1 MVKRLL
7 VAVAIAAPLVLM
19 TVAEQARLGAQS
31 GTSVVI
37 NEFRVRGPN
46 GGNDEFIELFNP
58 TSGSVDISGW
68 KVRGSNVS
76 GTIGDR
82 LTLPPNTTLGPGC
95 YYLATNAAAS
105 GYSGAVTG
113 NQTYTTGITDDGGLA
128 LTLANNS
135 IVDQVGLSAGSAF
148 GEGTRLTSLGG
159 TTASN
164 LDRGYSRA
172 VAGVD
177 TNDNDADFDLL
188 TPSDPQNRGSVPGC
202 APPPVDQGDAV
213 ISQVYG
219 GGGNG
224 GSVFTNDFI
233 EIFNPGPDPVNLAGW
248 SVQYTSSAGTT
259 WSLTAL
265 SGIVAPGR
273 YHLVQEAQGSGGSTP
288 LPAADSVGAIAMGA
302 DNGKVAL
309 VRSVLALSGGCP
321 ASVDLVDLVGYG
333 TADCSEGGAAAP
345 ALDTNVSAVRAQA
358 GCVDTNVNGADFGTA
373 SPPAPRN
380 SASSLNDCTPPTVV
394 WPHDVQGSGSTSP
407 LVGQI
412 VAVRGI
418 VTAKRFNNG
427 FFIQSPDDVTDGNPM
442 SSEGIFVFT
451 SVAPSAVNV
460 GDVVIV
466 TGTVAEFSPS
476 ADPNQPP
483 VTEIVT
489 PTMAVQAT
497 GQALPAAIALTAA
510 NLDPNGGPLQL
521 ERFEGMRVAPGA
533 LSVIAPT
540 SGSVNEP
547 NGTGSNNGVFYA
559 VFPSTPRPFREAG
572 IDALDPPPPCDENA
586 ASVCTIPAFDGN
598 PERLRIDSDGQVG
611 VFPGVIVS
619 TGTSINIAAG
629 ALDYAFRTWTVLP
642 DLGALTVV
650 STGNAPSAV
659 TAPAVIEYQV
669 ASMNLQRFFDTVNDP
684 ATDDPVLTATAYTD
698 RLAKASLIIR
708 QYLHT
713 PDIIGVQ
720 EAENLTVLQD
730 AAAKIDTDAASAGQ
744 PLPGYQAHLLEGNDI
759 GGIDVGILTR
769 GNVTVHSIEQW
780 RPDETYINPRSGMP
794 ELLNDRPSLVL
805 DATVQGPAYRLP
817 AHVFVVVNHLRSL
830 NGIDDP
836 VDGVRVRAKRKAQG
850 ESVAQ
855 LLIELQTNHPGVPV
869 ISVGDYNA
877 FEVNDGYVD
886 VLGIIRGDQAPP
898 EQVVDWSALGLDP
911 NVVSA
916 APSGDYSYSFDG
928 NAQTLDHVLLSSAA
942 SAGLSGFGHA
952 HIDADFPEV
961 LRSDPSRPERLSDHD
976 PAVARFTYPE
986 APGAFLGIGQISD
999 SSRVT
1004 FTFFAQQTAAGEERG
1019 WLTLI
1024 ATRPRTLPNTLVATS
1039 LERVVFA
1046 GSAVQFSGIGWW
1058 NGRPGFTFVAESQ
1071 DNGEPGAGLD
1081 TFSVTV
1087 RKPQGD
1093 VVLQATGVLSAGNV
1107 GTPPLLGAQRN
1118 GRIDARGAADGNQQR
1133 DRCAG
1138 DQNRDRG
1145 AERHRIERR
1154 YAVQQ
1159 IAHEPHDDDYSY
1171 RTNGESGDHPSRA
1184 LAENESGDSA
1194 RARTQ
1199 SQADAELTLPCG
1211 GEAGEH
1217 GVDAH
1222 RREQQRQYAEA
1233 SHQKDR
1239 EPAAGDA
1246 LAEYDGH
1253 CHHSLQRD
1261 SGIEAGHRAFHGPGE
1276 CERISDGTNQ
1286 DCDNRRAVLPR
1297 RCIRHR
1303 LRVGPRLI
1311 VAHVADDA
1319 NDFVERRLR
1328 VGAETYALAYG
1339 IAIGPETSRHAF
1351 ADDQFRRR
1359 VWKILRAEGAS
1370 PMKRDLKRAEIVVRD
1385 RGHDDECLP
1394 AA

>member
-7 VAVAIAAPLVLM
+7 VAAAIAAPLVLM
-19 TVAEQARLGAQS
+19 SVAGQARLGAQS

-58 TSGSVDISGW
+58 TAAPVDISGW
-68 KVRGSNVS
+68 KIRGSNAAAGV
-76 GTIGDR
+76 GDR
-82 LTLPPNTTLGPGC
+82 LTVPPSTILGPGC
-95 YYLATNAAAS
+95 YYLATNSGSS
-105 GYSGAVTG
+105 GYGGTIVG
-113 NQTYTTGITDDGGLA
+113 NQAYTTGITDDGGLA

-135 IVDQVGLSAGSAF
+135 IVDQVGLSAGSGF
-148 GEGTRLTSLGG
+148 GEGTRLTSLGS

-164 LDRGYSRA
+164 LDRGYSRVA
-172 VAGVD
+172 AGVD

-188 TPSDPQNRGSVPGC
+188 TPNDPQNRASVPGC
-202 APPPVDQGDAV
+202 ASPPVDQGDAV
-213 ISQVYG
+213 ISQMYG
-219 GGGNG
+219 GGGNS

-248 SVQYTSSAGTT
+248 SVQYGSSGGAT
-259 WSLTAL
+259 WSATPL
-265 SGIVAPGR
+265 SGILAPGR
-273 YHLVQEAQGSGGSTP
+273 YHLVQEGGGTSGTTP
-288 LPAADSVGAIAMGA
+288 LPAPDSTGSILLAAG
-302 DNGKVAL
+302 DGKVAL
-309 VRSVLALSGGCP
+309 VRSITPLAGACPSGG
-321 ASVDLVDLVGYG
+321 DLVDLVGYG
-333 TADCSEGGAAAP
+333 VANCSEGGLAAP
-345 ALDTNVSAVRAQA
+345 VLGANVSGVRAQN

-373 SPPAPRN
+373 SPPVPRN
-380 SASSLNDCTPPTVV
+380 SASPLNDCTPPTVV
-394 WPHDVQGSGSTSP
+394 WPHDVQSALDESP

-412 VAVRGI
+412 VAVQGI

-427 FFIQSPDDVTDGNPM
+427 FFIQAPDDVAALEGNPM
-442 SSEGIFVFT
+442 TSEGIFVFT
-451 SVAPSAVNV
+451 SGAPNAVNV
-460 GDVVIV
+460 GDEVIV
-466 TGTVAEFSPS
+466 TGTVAEFSPA

-489 PTMAVQAT
+489 PTIAVQAT
-497 GQALPAAIALTAA
+497 GQPLPAAIALTAA
-510 NLDPNGGPLQL
+510 NLAPTGGPLQL

-559 VFPSTPRPFREAG
+559 VFPGTPRPFREAG
-572 IDALDPPPPCDENA
+572 IDALDSPPPCDENA

-598 PERLRIDSDGQVG
+598 PERLRVDSDGQVG

-619 TGTSINIAAG
+619 TGASINIAAG
-629 ALDYAFRTWTVLP
+629 VLDYAFRTWTVLP

-650 STGNAPSAV
+650 STGNAPAAV

-669 ASMNLQRFFDTVNDP
+669 ASMNLQRFFETVNDP
-684 ATDDPVLTATAYTD
+684 ATDDPVLTATAYTN

-713 PDIIGVQ
+713 PDVIGVQ

-730 AAAKIDTDAASAGQ
+730 VAAKIDTDAASAGE
-744 PLPGYQAHLLEGNDI
+744 PLPGYQVHLLEGNDI

-769 GNVTVHSIEQW
+769 GNVTVHAVEQW

-794 ELLNDRPSLVL
+794 ELLNDRPSLIL
-805 DATVQGPAYRLP
+805 DATVQGPVYRLP

-836 VDGVRVRAKRKAQG
+836 VDGVRVRAKRKAQA

-855 LLIELQTNHPGVPV
+855 LLIELQTNRPGVPV

-877 FEVNDGYVD
+877 FDVNDGFVD

-916 APSGDYSYSFDG
+916 VPSGDYSYSFDG

-986 APGAFLGIGQISD
+986 APGAILGIGQISD

-1004 FTFFAQQTAAGEERG
+1004 FTFFAHQTVAGEERG

-1024 ATRPRTLPNTLVATS
+1024 TARPRTLPNTLVATS
-1039 LERVVFA
+1039 LEHVVFA
-1046 GSAVQFSGIGWW
+1046 GSAVQFSGTGWW

-1087 RKPQGD
+1087 RNPQGD
-1093 VVLQATGVLSAGNV
+1093 VVLQTTGVLTGGNV
-1107 GTPPLLGAQRN
+1107 G
-1118 GRIDARGAADGNQQR
+1118 
-1133 DRCAG
+1133 
-1138 DQNRDRG
+1138 
-1145 AERHRIERR
+1145 
-1154 YAVQQ
+1154 
-1159 IAHEPHDDDYSY
+1159 
-1171 RTNGESGDHPSRA
+1171 
-1184 LAENESGDSA
+1184 
-1194 RARTQ
+1194 
-1199 SQADAELTLPCG
+1199 
-1211 GEAGEH
+1211 
-1217 GVDAH
+1217 
-1222 RREQQRQYAEA
+1222 
-1233 SHQKDR
+1233 
-1239 EPAAGDA
+1239 
-1246 LAEYDGH
+1246 
-1253 CHHSLQRD
+1253 
-1261 SGIEAGHRAFHGPGE
+1261 
-1276 CERISDGTNQ
+1276 
-1286 DCDNRRAVLPR
+1286 
-1297 RCIRHR
+1297 
-1303 LRVGPRLI
+1303 
-1311 VAHVADDA
+1311 VAD
-1319 NDFVERRLR
+1319 
-1328 VGAETYALAYG
+1328 
-1339 IAIGPETSRHAF
+1339 
-1351 ADDQFRRR
+1351 
-1359 VWKILRAEGAS
+1359 
-1370 PMKRDLKRAEIVVRD
+1370 
-1385 RGHDDECLP
+1385 
-1394 AA
+1394 